1 VAVRRRAA
9 AKRFVASQQD
19 WHTSA
24 YTAILTFTRMQTRF
38 GSSTLEHPSGI
49 APRSGPAPLVL
60 PAQPEPAPVLIFD
73 ACQVGVVLRAVLFV
87 EAVVAI
93 GVMFGATHPL
103 DWISRLALIT
113 GAALPATL
121 AWLIAACALKKQLQ
135 KMSITGQ
142 WLGGI
147 SLGVLAGLY
156 GCGVLAFIGF
166 TQEPPWLASAAA
178 GAAFA
183 AALVAALVARA
194 KGRAPASAN
203 ARLAELQSR
212 IRPHF
217 LFNTLNSAIALVR
230 AEPARAEAV
239 LEDLAELFRSA
250 LVDRGDAVS
259 LEQEID
265 LAKRYIDIE
274 QVRFGPRLRVQ
285 WVIDPAARLAK
296 VPPLLLQPLV
306 ENAVKHGV
314 EPSTQGA
321 DIKVSTEKRG
331 STVVVKVTNTVP
343 AGHGSAGHGVALRNV
358 QDRLK
363 LLHDV
368 QTAFRATMVDGIYQV
383 RIEVPA

>member
-1 VAVRRRAA
+1 
-9 AKRFVASQQD
+9 
-19 WHTSA
+19 
-24 YTAILTFTRMQTRF
+24 MQTRF
-38 GSSTLEHPSGI
+38 GSSKLEPPSHT
-49 APRSGPAPLVL
+49 RSRAGLLPLEL
-60 PAQPEPAPVLIFD
+60 PAAVEPEPVLIFD
-73 ACQVGVVLRAVLFV
+73 ACQISVVLRAVLFV
-87 EAVVAI
+87 QAVVAI
-93 GVMFGATHPL
+93 GVMFGANSPL
-103 DWISRLALIT
+103 DWISRLGLIT

-121 AWLIAACALKKQLQ
+121 AWLVAACAFKKQLQ
-135 KMSITGQ
+135 KMHTTAQ
-142 WLGGI
+142 WLGGMT
-147 SLGVLAGLY
+147 LGVLAGLS
-156 GCGVLAFIGF
+156 GCGVLVFIGF
-166 TQEPPWLASAAA
+166 TQDAPWTASAAA

-250 LVDRGDAVS
+250 LVDRGDAVT

-274 QVRFGPRLRVQ
+274 QVRFGQRLRVQ
-285 WVIDPAARLAK
+285 WAIDPAARLAK

-314 EPSTQGA
+314 EPSAQGA
-321 DIKVSTEKRG
+321 DIKVSTQRRG
-331 STVVVKVTNTVP
+331 SAVVVKVTNTVP
-343 AGHGSAGHGVALRNV
+343 AGHGSAGHGVALCNV

-383 RIEVPA
+383 RIEVPL